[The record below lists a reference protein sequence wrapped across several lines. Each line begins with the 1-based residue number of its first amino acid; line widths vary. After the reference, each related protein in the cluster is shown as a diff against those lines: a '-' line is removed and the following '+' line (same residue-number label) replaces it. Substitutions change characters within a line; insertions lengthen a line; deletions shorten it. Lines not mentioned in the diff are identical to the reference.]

1 MAITRNIKYLS
12 YQSYEDLL
20 MSENV
25 LQDLGLWTTYGMLHG
40 AIEEIDSEARMV
52 CSNEPDLKWIVNTLE
67 EAHQAFRHVVVY
79 LRDYSV
85 WDFDWFDNS
94 KTILT
99 LSNQSGGRK
108 AFIWEVKEVLVGNKI
123 TIDGEEII

>member
-1 MAITRNIKYLS
+1 MNKPVKI
-12 YQSYEDLL
+12 
-20 MSENV
+20 
-25 LQDLGLWTTYGMLHG
+25 
-40 AIEEIDSEARMV
+40 
-52 CSNEPDLKWIVNTLE
+52 NEVE
-67 EAHQAFRHVVVY
+67 
-79 LRDYSV
+79 
-85 WDFDWFDNS
+85 